1 MSTLQ
6 STDTFSPRERL
17 KAFNEGR
24 PYEQQSPMGSWNT
37 IAFFASYLLSAFGY
51 EFVFFIS
58 ILQIFNATGNPV
70 LAGLLTAF
78 TVLPKCFSPFYGVIT
93 DRFRKETVFRST
105 VVLVGVLIV
114 LMGFAPNL
122 PLRFAFWFLIS
133 FGLAMISNART
144 VMMTEI
150 LPDRGYIN
158 GNVGILV
165 SLNVAKLF
173 APLLGGVLVS
183 TLQSRSLYFLAASFY
198 LMAVLSSAFLDLPE
212 PPRKQQWDAI
222 DFVKQVRG
230 ALLYVRCNANLMAL
244 RYLLWTKA
252 LFLGF
257 QLSLYVVY
265 VKSYLNES
273 DFHFGLFMTVISVG
287 SITGALI
294 ASLLGLRLRNLKV
307 IVGGLTFQYASLIG
321 LGFIRSYPLALGLMF
336 SSFVFYYISTI
347 ALHSVRDTSTRHDI
361 RGTVYGSVSAI
372 GAPLNV
378 FSMLLGT
385 WLAGRYGVEKV
396 YVVGGALA
404 MLSMF
409 AIVLTGTFKI
419 SHEVGTVGVNGA
431 ADLPSAEPLAEMS
444 LA

>member
-1 MSTLQ
+1 MTDQPLQ
-6 STDTFSPRERL
+6 QPLGTR
-17 KAFNEGR
+17 
-24 PYEQQSPMGSWNT
+24 NT

-58 ILQIFNATGNPV
+58 ILQIFKATNNPV

-105 VVLVGVLIV
+105 VIVVGLLIL

-122 PLRFAFWFLIS
+122 PVRFGFWFLIS
-133 FGLAMISNART
+133 FGLAMIANART

-150 LPDRGYIN
+150 LPNRGYVN
-158 GNVGILV
+158 GNVGILL

-173 APLLGGVLVS
+173 APLLGGILVS
-183 TLQSRSLYFLAASFY
+183 SLPARSLYFLAASFY
-198 LMAVLSSAFLDLPE
+198 LLAVLSSAFLDLPE
-212 PPRKQQWDAI
+212 QPRKQQGAI
-222 DFVKQVRG
+222 DFIKQVRS
-230 ALLYVRCNANLMAL
+230 ALSYVRGNSNLMAL

-257 QLSLYVVY
+257 QVSLYVVY
-265 VKSYLNES
+265 VKSYLQES
-273 DFHFGLFMTVISVG
+273 DFNFGLFMTVISLG

-294 ASLLGLRLRNLKV
+294 ASLLGLRLRSLKV
-307 IVGGLTFQYASLIG
+307 IVAGLAFQYASLIG
-321 LGFIRSYPLALGLMF
+321 LGFIRSYPIALALMF
-336 SSFVFYYISTI
+336 TSFVFFYISAI

-378 FSMLLGT
+378 LSMLVGT

-396 YVVGGALA
+396 YAVGGALA

-419 SHEVGTVGVNGA
+419 THEVEAVRNNEDGICPA
-431 ADLPSAEPLAEMS
+431 AETLAGPAAS
-444 LA
+444 